1 MSSAPKAAPARVD
14 QFFTGAETR
23 FDRWR
28 SLLQAAR
35 AWEGAASQQRPE
47 NEKYQAVVS
56 ASVAELRQ
64 WEDFFAYPGQALL
77 KTLDERI
84 ASGDAG
90 GTTRLVQFLSTAL
103 LTHSYRTDAADR
115 EGDDQSSIDFSES
128 VPGAGEETAPH
139 RPYFEVL
146 VVSPA
151 RASAWAD
158 LAQELRKLRR
168 TEDKFVYEAV
178 FVGSFEDAVLGTIL
192 NGSLEAVMIYEG
204 FPFAS
209 SHHSP
214 VLREF
219 LTAHLAASGTG
230 TEAGQY
236 GLTLARALKQLRPE
250 LDIYF

>member
-1 MSSAPKAAPARVD
+1 MTTAQKSTGARVD

-90 GTTRLVQFLSTAL
+90 GTAPLVQSLIAAL
-103 LTHSYRTDAADR
+103 LTPSYRTNLADW
-115 EGDDQSSIDFSES
+115 EGHEPSLIAPAETC
-128 VPGAGEETAPH
+128 PETA
-139 RPYFEVL
+139 
-146 VVSPA
+146 
-151 RASAWAD
+151 
-158 LAQELRKLRR
+158 
-168 TEDKFVYEAV
+168 
-178 FVGSFEDAVLGTIL
+178 
-192 NGSLEAVMIYEG
+192 
-204 FPFAS
+204 
-209 SHHSP
+209 
-214 VLREF
+214 
-219 LTAHLAASGTG
+219 
-230 TEAGQY
+230 
-236 GLTLARALKQLRPE
+236 
-250 LDIYF
+250 